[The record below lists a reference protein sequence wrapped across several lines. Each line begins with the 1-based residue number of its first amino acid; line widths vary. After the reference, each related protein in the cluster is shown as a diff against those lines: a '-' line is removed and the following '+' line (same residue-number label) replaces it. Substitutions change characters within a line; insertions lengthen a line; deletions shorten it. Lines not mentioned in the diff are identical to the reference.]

1 LPLGIGRTI
10 RPFRAMKASP
20 VVLAETYCANW
31 IRHGTCVGTDINL
44 KTGRQSRWRPEG
56 SPCLVSEGKRCPYL
70 EASVLPMAGWK
81 WKSSLEGTAFQNA
94 VHHCRI
100 QIVKEKTSSL
110 SFANVLIAKRI
121 RSGLGNA
128 SVVSV
133 RPSAKRQLKQLQ
145 SGNGG
150 KNSLVSK
157 S

>member
-1 LPLGIGRTI
+1 
-10 RPFRAMKASP
+10 MKASP

-94 VHHCRI
+94 VHHYRI
-100 QIVKEKTSSL
+100 QIVKEKTSQPIIRKCPDCQENTVGPRQR
-110 SFANVLIAKRI
+110 FCGECKAKRKTATETT
-121 RSGLGNA
+121 S
-128 SVVSV
+128 
-133 RPSAKRQLKQLQ
+133 KRKWR
-145 SGNGG
+145 